1 MPTIPSGGLSI
12 FVNLAILFFG
22 YFIDLLK
29 KFRILTKS
37 SKTYSFAF
45 DKEYDLIIRRMASYA
60 MVLILFLV
68 MFGVTSL
75 SVYSRVKEGS
85 NVDLIK
91 AGVIKVAT
99 IYKNSQGQ
107 NEEDIESRKIKPGN
121 LAVKN

>member
-1 MPTIPSGGLSI
+1 MPTIPTGGLSI

-29 KFRILTKS
+29 KSRILKKS

-45 DKEYDLIIRRMASYA
+45 DKEYDLMTRRMASYA

-75 SVYSRVKEGS
+75 SVYSRIKEGS
-85 NVDLIK
+85 NVELIK

-99 IYKNSQGQ
+99 IYKNSQIQ
-107 NEEDIESRKIKPGN
+107 NEDELEGRKIKSGN